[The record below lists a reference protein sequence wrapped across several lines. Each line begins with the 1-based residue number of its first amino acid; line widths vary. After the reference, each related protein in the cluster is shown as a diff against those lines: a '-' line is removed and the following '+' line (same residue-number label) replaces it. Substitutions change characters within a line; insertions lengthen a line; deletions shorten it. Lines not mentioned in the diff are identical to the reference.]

1 MNIYDLA
8 KTLKKAEENE
18 NTLRTIMTI
27 TNSTTENVIK
37 NVTLLFENAEPTNK
51 VKIEDLIERIQSKL
65 EGIESEYDYAYDEV
79 QSALGYVES
88 MSSELDSVSDARYL
102 IEELEELVNPTNDM
116 IDETEVPKKT
126 PAKKTTFNP
135 TTQP

>member
-1 MNIYDLA
+1 MNICDLA
-8 KTLKKAEENE
+8 TTLKKAEENE

-27 TNSTTENVIK
+27 TSSTKENVVD
-37 NVTLLFENAEPTNK
+37 NVTSLFENAEPTNK
-51 VKIEDLIERIQSKL
+51 VKIEGLIERIQSKL

-102 IEELEELVNPTNDM
+102 IEELEGLVNPTNDM
-116 IDETEVPKKT
+116 IDEDDVKPSDN
-126 PAKKTTFNP
+126 TT
-135 TTQP
+135 TTIHTQP

>member
-1 MNIYDLA
+1 MNICDLA
-8 KTLKKAEENE
+8 TTLKKAEENE

-27 TNSTTENVIK
+27 TSSTKENVVD
-37 NVTLLFENAEPTNK
+37 NVTSLFENAEPTNK
-51 VKIEDLIERIQSKL
+51 VKIEGLIERIQSKL

-102 IEELEELVNPTNDM
+102 IEELEGLVNPTNDM
-116 IDETEVPKKT
+116 IDEDDVKPSDN
-126 PAKKTTFNP
+126 TT
-135 TTQP
+135 TTKHTQP